1 MAGLVGASQVQGQPE
16 QPETGSMAHQYDSGT
31 QRAGRFLQAITGF
44 QMTNDDL
51 VYALGECKRE
61 SGTCTTYCS
70 ESYARWN
77 STYNCPSNEES
88 YGALATWD
96 ISSVTSLWQGE
107 KHPTFAFVVRINGVH
122 GQEGLI
128 AVSFGWWLS
137 CVCCDWMR

>member
-1 MAGLVGASQVQGQPE
+1 MPSPVGAPQVQGQPG
-16 QPETGSMAHQYDSGT
+16 QPETRSLTHQYDSGT
-31 QRAGRFLQAITGF
+31 QRNGRFLQTITGF

-88 YGALATWD
+88 YGALVTWD
-96 ISSVTSLWQGE
+96 ISGVTSLWQGE
-107 KHPTFAFVVRINGVH
+107 KPPTFALVMRMSVH
-122 GQEGLI
+122 GRGGEG
-128 AVSFGWWLS
+128 GG
-137 CVCCDWMR
+137 